1 MSSNKLEDPA
11 FCAPTMKIVGKE
23 PCVFNRRAWCCDD
36 VKFRATLLLPW
47 TSLPTVAATK
57 SHHHIENVWKAEC
70 SAKILIQ

>member
-23 PCVFNRRAWCCDD
+23 PCVFNRRAWCCCDD

-57 SHHHIENVWKAEC
+57 NNSDQHHIEKMEAE
-70 SAKILIQ
+70 